1 LFHQGRAC
9 PKMVEQTKEG
19 WRLQCRIVYNRE
31 QRGESQIISVPER
44 QLSALSATAA
54 RKAMEAGEFTAEE
67 LTRACLDRI
76 AEREDVVGA
85 WASLDENLALDQA
98 RALDAKKDAGE
109 ALGPLHGLP
118 VGVKDI
124 FDTAD
129 MPTECGSEYYAGRQP
144 LEDSAVAALLRRA
157 GAVIMGKTVTTEWA
171 LSAPGKTANPHDPK
185 RTPGG
190 SSSGSAASVA
200 DNMVPLSIGTQTGG
214 SMIRPAS
221 FCGVFGY
228 KPTFGSIPRCGIS
241 MLARRLDTIGVY
253 GREVEDLALL
263 ADALMAHDPG
273 DWDMRS
279 SPGQEL
285 VAALEEKPADPP
297 RLAFVRTPAWEEA
310 EDDMAKALEEYI
322 AGLGDVV
329 REVELEGVF
338 ADIVSTHRTVIH
350 ANVAAN
356 LGEVAEKAPD
366 KMRKETM
373 ERVDAGNAIAS
384 ADYIRALGRA
394 EAQAQ
399 ALDRLF
405 DHYDA
410 LLAPSATGQAPVG
423 LGFTGNHVF
432 NGMWTLLGV
441 PSVSEPLLKGADGMP
456 IGVQVIGRR
465 GEDAKALKTARWLWD
480 RFEDKG

>member
-1 LFHQGRAC
+1 
-9 PKMVEQTKEG
+9 M
-19 WRLQCRIVYNRE
+19 
-31 QRGESQIISVPER
+31 
-44 QLSALSATAA
+44 
-54 RKAMEAGEFTAEE
+54 
-67 LTRACLDRI
+67 
-76 AEREDVVGA
+76 
-85 WASLDENLALDQA
+85 
-98 RALDAKKDAGE
+98 
-109 ALGPLHGLP
+109 
-118 VGVKDI
+118 
-124 FDTAD
+124 
-129 MPTECGSEYYAGRQP
+129 
-144 LEDSAVAALLRRA
+144 AALLRRA

-285 VAALEEKPADPP
+285 VAALEEKPANPP

-456 IGVQVIGRR
+456 IGVQVIGRW